1 MRARGKRKEFEE
13 FEEFKEFKE
22 FKEEAEI
29 GTDELPTTPGLR
41 RGKLCSSPLASY
53 TAQYSG

>member
-1 MRARGKRKEFEE
+1 MRARGKRKE